1 MGLFRKLL
9 GREPGW
15 TETWSVYPGE
25 VDEHLAMYH
34 VDLGAVDA
42 APVPK
47 LPVRVD
53 VEFDYRGDGASGM
66 PGDRELVDIRGL
78 EEAVRKAMSAL
89 GGAYV
94 GRVLT
99 GNTGHMVGYLPS
111 PDQKPQFDSPVALT
125 PRLTL
130 TPDPAWSGVRDELAP
145 DEWQR
150 NLILDMQV
158 VASLE
163 EHGDHLETQREVEHL
178 AYFPEEPM
186 AQTAA
191 RELADADFA
200 ATVERDD
207 EGGYAVQAIRVDAVV
222 PPAIHGVTWLV
233 RQVVERH
240 GGVYDGWGCIAQS

>member
-9 GREPGW
+9 GREPNW

-25 VDEHLAMYH
+25 VDESLAMYH
-34 VDLGAVDA
+34 VDLGAIDA
-42 APVPK
+42 APVPR

-53 VEFDYRGDGASGM
+53 VEFDYHGDGASGM
-66 PGDRELVDIRGL
+66 PADPELVDIRGL

-99 GNTGHMVGYLPS
+99 RNTGHMVGYLPR
-111 PDQKPQFDSPVALT
+111 PDQKPQFDSPVALS

-130 TPDPAWSGVRDELAP
+130 TPDPAWSGVRDDLAP

-150 NLILDMQV
+150 NLIEDMRV
-158 VASLE
+158 VQSLE
-163 EHGDHLETQREVEHL
+163 SHGDHLDTPREVEHL
-178 AYFPEEPM
+178 AYFSEEST
-186 AQTAA
+186 AQDAA
-191 RELADADFA
+191 AELAAADFA

-207 EGGYAVQAIRVDAVV
+207 EGGFALQAIRVDAVV

-233 RQVVERH
+233 RQIVERH
-240 GGVYDGWGCIAQS
+240 DGVYDGWGCIAQV